1 MITAEELQSR
11 LHGASDI
18 CQTIDEL
25 NESVW
30 EMSRNDPKQGI
41 VLCRLIE
48 KWSREADYPKGIAKA
63 LRNRAIC
70 HQRLSS
76 YELALKDLNE
86 ASRLFRDLNDLS
98 GQASTLNTSGL
109 IYMELGEYA
118 KAMECFDQALPK
130 YEELN
135 YTIGI
140 ASTTSSIGHISV
152 ISGEQELALDYFKK
166 SLLLYRGIGETRGE
180 ASVLVS
186 IGNIY
191 ATLNAQTEA
200 LKCYRESLLLYERT
214 KDIQGKAVALRNL
227 GSVYAALGEASE
239 ALSHYE
245 QSLNIMREVGDK
257 RGEASVLL
265 ALANLYLKSGNVE
278 QHFPLVKSHLDRAL
292 PIAES
297 IKAKVL
303 IYDIHRGY
311 AEMYE
316 QLEDY
321 KSALFHHRAFLSVKE
336 SLISEEARKKLRN
349 QQITNAI
356 EKAEKEA
363 ELYRLKNQELS
374 EANRAL
380 RELNDLKTELMGF
393 AAHDLKAPLQSIM
406 TFAELIHASSDD
418 KASVEEF
425 SQNIFNASER
435 MFNLVKRL
443 LQSTAIEL
451 GKIDLNLHIAN
462 VSSLVQNAVLQN
474 LPKAVSKSQTLHSE
488 IAENLLVNIDSECFT
503 EVLDNLISNA
513 IKYTPQEKNIFVKC
527 DKRASRHLQG
537 SGDSVFVSVKDE
549 GQGLSEDDMQKLFG
563 RFQKLS
569 AQPTAGEHSS
579 GLGLYISKKYIE
591 MMGGKIWAESEGKGK
606 GATFFIELPAI

>member
-11 LHGASDI
+11 LRGADNSQ
-18 CQTIDEL
+18 QTIDNL

-30 EMSRNDPKQGI
+30 EMSRNDPKHGI
-41 VLCRLIE
+41 TLCHLIE

-63 LRNRAIC
+63 LRNRALC

-86 ASRLFRDLNDLS
+86 AARLFRELNDLS
-98 GQASTLNTSGL
+98 GEASTLNTSGL
-109 IYMELGEYA
+109 IFMELGEYA

-130 YEELN
+130 YETLN

-166 SLLLYRGIGETRGE
+166 SLRLYRSISETRGE

-186 IGNIY
+186 IGNVY

-200 LKCYRESLLLYERT
+200 LKCYRESLALYERT
-214 KDIQGKAVALRNL
+214 KDSQGKAVALRNV
-227 GSVYAALGEASE
+227 GSVYATIGEASE

-265 ALANLYLKSGNVE
+265 ALANLYLKSGTVE
-278 QHFPLVKSHLDRAL
+278 QHFSLVKSHLDSAL

-297 IKAKVL
+297 IKAKAL
-303 IYDIHRGY
+303 IYEVHRSY

-316 QLEDY
+316 QMSDF
-321 KSALFHHRAFLSVKE
+321 KSALFHHKAFLNVKE
-336 SLISEEARKKLRN
+336 SLMSEEARKKLRN

-356 EKAEKEA
+356 EKSEKEA

-380 RELNDLKTELMGF
+380 KELNDLKTELMGF

-406 TFAELIHASSDD
+406 TFAELIQASSGD
-418 KASVEEF
+418 KSAVEEF

-435 MFNLVKRL
+435 MFNLVKSL

-451 GKIDLNLHIAN
+451 GKIELNSHIAN
-462 VSSLVQNAVLQN
+462 VSSLVQNAVVQN
-474 LPKAVSKSQTLHSE
+474 LPKAVLKGQDIQSDIADTLL
-488 IAENLLVNIDSECFT
+488 ANLDSERFT
-503 EVLDNLISNA
+503 EVLENLISNA
-513 IKYTPQEKNIFVKC
+513 IKYTPSGKNIFVKC
-527 DKRASRHLQG
+527 EKKPSRRLQR
-537 SGDSVFVSVKDE
+537 SGESVFVSVKDE
-549 GQGLSEDDMQKLFG
+549 GQGLSEEDMQKLFG

-569 AQPTAGEHSS
+569 SQPTAGEHSS

-591 MMGGKIWAESEGKGK
+591 MMGGKIWAESEGKDK
-606 GATFFIELPAI
+606 GATFFIELPAV

>member
-1 MITAEELQSR
+1 
-11 LHGASDI
+11 
-18 CQTIDEL
+18 
-25 NESVW
+25 
-30 EMSRNDPKQGI
+30 MSRNDPKQGV
-41 VLCRLIE
+41 VLCQLIE
-48 KWSREADYPKGIAKA
+48 KWSREANYLQGVAKA
-63 LRNRAIC
+63 LRNRALC

-76 YELALKDLNE
+76 YELALKDLSE
-86 ASRLFRDLNDLS
+86 ASRLFRDLDDLS
-98 GQASTLNTSGL
+98 GEASALNTSGL
-109 IYMELGEYA
+109 IFMELGEYA
-118 KAMECFDQALPK
+118 KAMECFEQASSK
-130 YEELN
+130 YEATN

-152 ISGEQELALDYFKK
+152 ISGELELALDYFKK
-166 SLLLYRGIGETRGE
+166 SLLLYRSIEDKRGE

-186 IGNIY
+186 IGNVY

-200 LKCYRESLLLYERT
+200 LKCFRESLSLYERT
-214 KDIQGKAVALRNL
+214 KDVQGKAVALRNV
-227 GSVYAALGEASE
+227 GSVYATLGEASE

-265 ALANLYLKSGNVE
+265 ALANLYLKSGEVE
-278 QHFPLVKSHLDRAL
+278 RHFSLIKSHLDSAL

-297 IKAKVL
+297 IKAKAL
-303 IYDIHRGY
+303 IYDVHRSY

-316 QLEDY
+316 QMGDY
-321 KSALFHHRAFLSVKE
+321 KNALFHHKAFLSVKE
-336 SLISEEARKKLRN
+336 SLMSEEARKKLRN
-349 QQITNAI
+349 QQIANAI
-356 EKAEKEA
+356 EKSEKEA

-380 RELNDLKTELMGF
+380 KELNDLKTELMGF

-406 TFAELIHASSDD
+406 TFAELILSSPDD
-418 KASVEEF
+418 VESVKEF

-435 MFNLVKRL
+435 MFNLVKSL

-451 GKIDLNLHIAN
+451 GKIELNSHIAN
-462 VSSLVQNAVLQN
+462 VSSLVQNAVAQN
-474 LPKAVSKSQTLHSE
+474 LSKAVLKGQHLHTD
-488 IAENLLVNIDSECFT
+488 IAENLLANIDSERFT

-513 IKYTPQEKNIFVKC
+513 IKYTPSGKHIFVKC
-527 DKRASRHLQG
+527 EKKPSQRLQR
-537 SGDSVFVSVKDE
+537 SGESVFISVKDE

-569 AQPTAGEHSS
+569 SQPTAGEHSS

-591 MMGGKIWAESEGKGK
+591 MMSGKIWAESEGKDK
-606 GATFFIELPAI
+606 GAIFFIELPAV

>member
-1 MITAEELQSR
+1 MITAEELQSH
-11 LHGASDI
+11 LYGASDI
-18 CQTIDEL
+18 RQTIDDL

-30 EMSRNDPKQGI
+30 EMSRNDPKHG
-41 VLCRLIE
+41 VTLCQLIE
-48 KWSREADYPKGIAKA
+48 KWSRDVNYPKGIAKS

-70 HQRLSS
+70 YQRLSS

-86 ASRLFRDLNDLS
+86 AFRLFRDLNDLS
-98 GQASTLNTSGL
+98 GEASTLNTSGL

-130 YEELN
+130 YEELHH
-135 YTIGI
+135 TIGI
-140 ASTTSSIGHISV
+140 ASTTSNIGHISV
-152 ISGEQELALDYFKK
+152 ISGELELALDYFKK
-166 SLLLYRGIGETRGE
+166 SLLLYRSIDDARGE
-180 ASVLVS
+180 ASVLVN
-186 IGNIY
+186 IGNLY

-200 LKCYRESLLLYERT
+200 LKCYRESLTLYDKT
-214 KDIQGKAVALRNL
+214 KDEQGKAVALRHV

-265 ALANLYLKSGNVE
+265 ALANLYLKSENIE
-278 QHFPLVKSHLDRAL
+278 QHFSLIKSYLDSAL

-297 IKAKVL
+297 IKAKAL
-303 IYDIHRGY
+303 IYDIHRSY
-311 AEMYE
+311 SDLYE
-316 QLEDY
+316 QISDF
-321 KSALFHHRAFLSVKE
+321 KNALFHHKAFFNVKE

-380 RELNDLKTELMGF
+380 KELSDLKTELMGF

-406 TFAELIHASSDD
+406 TFAELIRSTPDDISS
-418 KASVEEF
+418 VVEF
-425 SQNIFNASER
+425 SNNIFVASER
-435 MFNLVKRL
+435 MFSLVKSL

-451 GKIDLNLHIAN
+451 GKIEINSHVTN
-462 VSSLVQNAVLQN
+462 VSSLVSHAVNQN
-474 LPKAVSKSQTLHSE
+474 LSKATLKGQHIHSD
-488 IAENLLVNIDSECFT
+488 ITDTLLAKIDSERFT

-513 IKYTPQEKNIFVKC
+513 IKYTPSSKNIFVKC
-527 DKRASRHLQG
+527 QKGISQRLQG
-537 SGDSVFVSVKDE
+537 SRNSVFVSVKDE
-549 GQGLSEDDMQKLFG
+549 GQGLSEEDMQKLFG

-569 AQPTAGEHSS
+569 SQPTAGEHSS

-591 MMGGKIWAESEGKGK
+591 LMGGKIWAESEGKGQ
-606 GATFFIELPAI
+606 GATFFIELPAA

>member
-11 LHGASDI
+11 LCGTSDLE
-18 CQTIDEL
+18 QTIDDL

-30 EMSRNDPKQGI
+30 DMSRNDPKHG
-41 VLCRLIE
+41 VTLCHLIE
-48 KWSREADYPKGIAKA
+48 QWSRDAGYLKGLARA
-63 LRNRAIC
+63 LRNRALC

-98 GQASTLNTSGL
+98 GEASTLNTSGL
-109 IYMELGEYA
+109 IFTELGEYA
-118 KAMECFDQALPK
+118 KAMECFEQALRK
-130 YEELN
+130 YETLN

-140 ASTTSSIGHISV
+140 ASTTSNIGHISV
-152 ISGEQELALDYFKK
+152 ILGEQELALDYFKK
-166 SLLLYRGIGETRGE
+166 SLLLYRSLDDKRGQ
-180 ASVLVS
+180 AAVLVS
-186 IGNIY
+186 IGNVY
-191 ATLNAQTEA
+191 ASLNAPTEA
-200 LKCYRESLLLYERT
+200 LKCFRESLTLYEQT
-214 KDIQGKAVALRNL
+214 NDLQGKAVALRHVGL
-227 GSVYAALGEASE
+227 IFATLREESE

-245 QSLNIMREVGDK
+245 QSLNLMREVGDK
-257 RGEASVLL
+257 RGEAAVLI
-265 ALANLYLKSGNVE
+265 ALANLYLKSGNIE
-278 QHFPLVKSHLDRAL
+278 QHFSLIKSHLDNAL

-297 IKAKVL
+297 IKAKTL
-303 IYDIHRGY
+303 IYEVHRSY

-316 QLEDY
+316 MMLDY
-321 KSALFHHRAFLSVKE
+321 KSALFHHKLFLNVKE
-336 SLISEEARKKLRN
+336 SLMSEEARKKLRN

-380 RELNDLKTELMGF
+380 KELNDLKTELMSF

-435 MFNLVKRL
+435 MFNMVKSL
-443 LQSTAIEL
+443 LQSTAVEL
-451 GKIDLNLHIAN
+451 GKVEFNLHITN
-462 VSSLVQNAVLQN
+462 ISGLVQKSVAQN
-474 LPKAVSKSQTLHSE
+474 LPKAISKSQTLYSE
-488 IAENLLVNIDSECFT
+488 IAENLLANIDSERFL

-513 IKYTPQEKNIFVKC
+513 IKYTPSGKKILVKC
-527 DKRASRHLQG
+527 EKKFPRYLQHQGASIFI
-537 SGDSVFVSVKDE
+537 SVSDE

-591 MMGGKIWAESEGKGK
+591 LMGGKIWAESEGKDK

>member
-1 MITAEELQSR
+1 MISAEELQSR
-11 LHGASDI
+11 LHGASDTR
-18 CQTIDEL
+18 QTIDEL

-86 ASRLFRDLNDLS
+86 ASHLFRDLNDLS
-98 GQASTLNTSGL
+98 GEASTLNTSGL

-166 SLLLYRGIGETRGE
+166 SLLLYRSLNDKRGQ
-180 ASVLVS
+180 AAVLGS

-191 ATLNAQTEA
+191 ATLNAPTEA
-200 LKCYRESLLLYERT
+200 LKCYRESLLLYEQT
-214 KDIQGKAVALRNL
+214 NDIQGKAVALRNV
-227 GSVYAALGEASE
+227 GSVYAAVGEESE

-278 QHFPLVKSHLDRAL
+278 QHFPLVKSHLDSAL

-297 IKAKVL
+297 IKAKAL
-303 IYDIHRGY
+303 IYDIHRSY

-321 KSALFHHRAFLSVKE
+321 KTALFHHKAFLSVKE

-363 ELYRLKNQELS
+363 ELYRLKNHELS

-380 RELNDLKTELMGF
+380 KELNDLKTELMGF

-425 SQNIFNASER
+425 SQNIFTASDR
-435 MFNLVKRL
+435 MFNLVKSL
-443 LQSTAIEL
+443 LQSTAVEL
-451 GKIDLNLHIAN
+451 GKVEFNLHITN
-462 VSSLVQNAVLQN
+462 ISGLVQKSVAQN
-474 LPKAVSKSQTLHSE
+474 LPKAIRKSQALHSE
-488 IAENLLVNIDSECFT
+488 IAENFLAKIDSEHFV
-503 EVLDNLISNA
+503 EVLENLISNA
-513 IKYTPQEKNIFVKC
+513 IKYTPQGKKIFVKC
-527 DKRASRHLQG
+527 EKKFPCQLQQAEPC
-537 SGDSVFVSVKDE
+537 VLISVKDE
-549 GQGLSEDDMQKLFG
+549 GQGLSEEDMQKLFG

-569 AQPTAGEHSS
+569 SQPTAGEHSS

-606 GATFFIELPAI
+606 GATFFIELPTI